1 MIKRG
6 LSEKTISQIR
16 RLILNDA
23 FDKSEYAMYVKQY
36 IDRLDEEREEKQSLD
51 KIKLLQLFIDRD
63 LFQKVYKDE
72 MDESKK
78 SRLDVKN
85 VDMQSVNKLL
95 ENIKI

>member
-1 MIKRG
+1 M
-6 LSEKTISQIR
+6 
-16 RLILNDA
+16 LNDA

-36 IDRLDEEREEKQSLD
+36 IDRLDKEEEEQKSLD
-51 KIKLLQLFIDRD
+51 KIKLLQLFIDKD

-72 MDESKK
+72 MDEAKK
-78 SRLDVKN
+78 SKLDIKN